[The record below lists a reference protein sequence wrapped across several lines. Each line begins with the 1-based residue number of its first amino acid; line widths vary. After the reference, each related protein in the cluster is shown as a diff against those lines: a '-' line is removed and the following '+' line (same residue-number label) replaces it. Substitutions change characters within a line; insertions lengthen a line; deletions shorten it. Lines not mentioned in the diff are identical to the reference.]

1 MYLRDYPEGG
11 RHGLQPATRRGH
23 IDDID
28 MAKSVNPS
36 AITTEA
42 VDAPSSLFLTWI
54 NTCTEC
60 WYKLTYIETPK
71 QSVRVLILPY
81 WDVPRRRSGFGRT
94 NRTCVGGIHGQCN
107 RISRDGSGAPSV
119 GRYVPIT

>member
-81 WDVPRRRSGFGRT
+81 WDPFERPT
-94 NRTCVGGIHGQCN
+94 
-107 RISRDGSGAPSV
+107 PSF
-119 GRYVPIT
+119 RLRPNE

>member
-42 VDAPSSLFLTWI
+42 VDAPSIVIFDLDQYVHVMLVQTDVHRNAKAKRSSS
-54 NTCTEC
+54 N
-60 WYKLTYIETPK
+60 
-71 QSVRVLILPY
+71 LILLGP
-81 WDVPRRRSGFGRT
+81 V
-94 NRTCVGGIHGQCN
+94 
-107 RISRDGSGAPSV
+107 
-119 GRYVPIT
+119 